1 MSDKFAR
8 SMTWFFK
15 TIADVFFAKR
25 YGHRAVVL
33 ETVAAVP
40 GMVAGMWSHFES
52 LRNLDRGHGTK
63 IHRMLAEAENERKH
77 LIFFLHIAKPSLLER
92 IIIIIAQIIFTIFYL
107 FMYIFFRGTAH
118 RMVGYFEDEAVN
130 SYTNY
135 LAQIENKQIKNV
147 SAPQIA
153 IDYYGLAQDAKLKEL
168 VKCVREDERKH
179 AQVNHKYAD
188 SILRK

>member
-1 MSDKFAR
+1 MSDRFAR

-15 TIADVFFAKR
+15 TIADLFFAKR

-52 LRNLDRGHGTK
+52 LRTLERGHGTK
-63 IHRMLAEAENERKH
+63 IHTMLSEAENERKH
-77 LIFFLHIAKPSLLER
+77 LIFFLHISKPTLLER
-92 IIIIIAQIIFTIFYL
+92 IIIVIAQIVFTLFYL

-135 LAQIENKQIKNV
+135 LAIIDNKQVPNPP
-147 SAPQIA
+147 APKIA
-153 IDYYGLAQDAKLKEL
+153 IEYYGLREDARLREMVL
-168 VKCVREDERKH
+168 CVREDEKQH
-179 AQVNHKYAD
+179 AKVNHEYAD
-188 SILRK
+188 SILE

>member
-1 MSDKFAR
+1 MSDKFAHA
-8 SMTWFFK
+8 MTFFFK
-15 TIADVFFAKR
+15 FTADLFFAKR

-52 LRNLDRGHGTK
+52 LRKLDRGHGTK

-77 LIFFLHIAKPSLLER
+77 LIFFLHIAQPSLLER
-92 IIIIIAQIIFTIFYL
+92 FIIVIAQIVFTIFYL

-118 RMVGYFEDEAVN
+118 RMVGCFEDEAVK

-135 LAQIENKQIKNV
+135 LAQIENKQIENV
-147 SAPQIA
+147 PAPQVA
-153 IDYYGLAQDAKLKEL
+153 IEYYNLAKDAKLREL
-168 VKCVREDERKH
+168 VLCVREDERKH
-179 AQVNHKYAD
+179 AYVNHKYAD